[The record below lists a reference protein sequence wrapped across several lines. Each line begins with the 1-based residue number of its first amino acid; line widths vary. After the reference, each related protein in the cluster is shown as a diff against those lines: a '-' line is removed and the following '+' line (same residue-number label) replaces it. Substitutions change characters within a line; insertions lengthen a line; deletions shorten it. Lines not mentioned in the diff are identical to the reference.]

1 MLKKWSAHMQVIFS
15 GICILVFFVT
25 TVNLGPLDLGGWLK
39 AAIMIPVVFLVVY
52 SLARIQPKERTSR
65 KNTKK

>member
-1 MLKKWSAHMQVIFS
+1 MQFIFA

-39 AAIMIPVVFLVVY
+39 AAIIIPLVFLVVY
-52 SLARIQPKERTSR
+52 SLARIHPKEPEAEQDTD
-65 KNTKK
+65 K